1 MPAEKPLNPSSS
13 PAALWGSELR
23 HYRQAAGLSQ
33 PELAQR
39 VFCSRQLI
47 GAMETGDQLPDP
59 DRVKLLDKEL
69 DTRGALDRLYEK
81 LKLGVFPEWFLEWP
95 GIEAKAV
102 LIRGYTAMVVP
113 GLLQTEEYARAL
125 LGDEAKVRARIERQA
140 ILTRA
145 EPPPAKLRYIFD
157 EGVLHREVGD
167 RDVMRAQLE
176 HLAAISVP
184 HVTVQVV
191 PMGVHAGLS
200 GDFNIAS
207 LDGGESIGYVD
218 TAARG
223 LVMERPADI
232 AALVDVFELLRE
244 DALPRRQSRELI
256 TRAAEQWT

>member
-23 HYRQAAGLSQ
+23 HYRQAACLSQ

-69 DTRGALDRLYEK
+69 GTGDALFRLYEK
-81 LKLGVFPEWFLEWP
+81 LKLGVFPEWFREWP

-102 LIRGYTAMVVP
+102 LLRGYTAMVVP

-145 EPPPAKLRYIFD
+145 DPPPPKLRYIFD
-157 EGVLHREVGD
+157 EGVLHREVGG
-167 RDVMRAQLE
+167 RDIMRAQLE
-176 HLAAISVP
+176 HLGSISSANIIM
-184 HVTVQVV
+184 QVV

-200 GDFNIAS
+200 GDFHIAT
-207 LDGGESIGYVD
+207 LQGGESIGNVD
-218 TAARG
+218 TPARG

-232 AALVDVFELLRE
+232 TALVDVFESLRE
-244 DALPRRQSRELI
+244 DALPRRQSLELI
-256 TRAAEQWT
+256 SRAAQQWT